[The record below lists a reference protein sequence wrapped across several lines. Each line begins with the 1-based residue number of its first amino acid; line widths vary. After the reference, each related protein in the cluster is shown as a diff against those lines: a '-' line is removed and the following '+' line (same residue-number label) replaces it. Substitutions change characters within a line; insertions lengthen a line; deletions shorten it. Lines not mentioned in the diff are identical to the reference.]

1 MKKQIWHSAFV
12 LCSALTLVGCSSDSF
27 APSDG
32 TGTVELQLDVDRQVL
47 TATPSR
53 TSLPEIVEGL
63 TADDFT
69 IRLVASN
76 GQSQQ
81 WSYADFAG
89 EKIATGT
96 YTLEAFYGTE
106 GEEGFEKPYFAGSTQ
121 VVVRSDESTHAAVTT
136 SLKNA
141 AVTVSYSDTFKS
153 YMTAYSASIRTAG
166 STDGLDYPSTATD
179 DLFVNAGEASL
190 YVTFTTPQNQTATL
204 KVVDFTAEAQHRYNI
219 SVDLNNGNM
228 GDAVLTITFDDTAQV
243 AEPIEI
249 VLSEELLNA
258 PAPAISATATT
269 VNIVEG
275 DKGDGRFDIIAH
287 GGLKSVKLISSGSAL
302 PAGWPAEAELVGGC
316 AAIPSLGLRGLG
328 EAGSTAAVVDLA
340 DAISTLG
347 AGTATFTLEAVD
359 AYGKVSEADVTPSIT
374 VNAEPA
380 DISING
386 QQVLAAGADRVTLSV
401 DYNGSD
407 INNVRFSYKA
417 RSGEWKDAE
426 ILSATPASRA
436 TANYN
441 VTLKVE
447 ATYSNVE
454 LKARV
459 GATEAAFT
467 AERQTPD
474 FTAVAPENDVFAK
487 HAVVRLSSINDEV
500 AADLASSARWAVSTD
515 NGNSWTNVSATVSG
529 TGARLE
535 GLTPGTAYRVR
546 ATVSDKQATAA
557 LTTEAAL
564 QTPNNGMETWSYKE
578 ADNTV
583 PILNPKPHWRRYYV
597 GASESEAVWGTNN
610 PMTTQQGDNYA
621 YCRASGTMETTDMFS
636 GSKAALVRTIGWG
649 KGNSAISG
657 ISGTCKYIDAGL
669 LHLGSSR
676 TGRPDGY
683 GDGVTQGI
691 ITTDDLD
698 CGIAFASRPASLSFK
713 YKYTNKNANDKG
725 YAEIWVKDASGK
737 TIASGNVNLDPAS
750 AYQTKTISLSYA
762 AGAAKGAKIYIK
774 FLSTNSRDFLAK
786 NSDNISGPGIANS
799 DGNYLGSQLYIDDIT
814 LNY

>member
-53 TSLPEIVEGL
+53 ASLPEIVEGL

-69 IRLVASN
+69 IRLVAAN

-81 WSYADFAG
+81 WSYADFTG
-89 EKIATGT
+89 EKIAAGT
-96 YTLEAFYGTE
+96 YTLEAFYGIE

-166 STDGLDYPSTATD
+166 SADGLDYPSSATD

-275 DKGDGRFDIIAH
+275 DKGNGRFDLIAH

-380 DISING
+380 DINING

-401 DYNGSD
+401 GYNGSD

-454 LKARV
+454 VKARA
-459 GATEAAFT
+459 GAAEAAFT

-474 FTAVAPENDVFAK
+474 FTAVAPENDVFAR
-487 HAVVRLSSINDEV
+487 HAVVKLSSINDEV

-529 TGARLE
+529 TSARLE

-564 QTPNNGMETWSYKE
+564 QTPNNGMETWHEKSGESNWSVFY
-578 ADNTV
+578 A
-583 PILNPKPHWRRYYV
+583 
-597 GASESEAVWGTNN
+597 GASESDAVWGTNN
-610 PMTTQQGDNYA
+610 PMTTSQGDNKVNQKI
-621 YCRASGTMETTDMFS
+621 SGTLETSDAAS
-636 GSKAALVRTIGWG
+636 GSKAALLQTAGWG
-649 KGNSAISG
+649 SGNTTVLTVFGANASRI
-657 ISGTCKYIDAGL
+657 KYIDPGL
-669 LHLGSSR
+669 LHLGSNRSSR
-676 TGRPDGY
+676 NGNSE
-683 GDGVTQGI
+683 QAGI
-691 ITTDDLD
+691 ISTDDLD
-698 CGIAFASRPASLSFK
+698 CGISFASRPSSLTFK
-713 YKYTNKNANDKG
+713 YKYLNKNSEDKG
-725 YAEIWVKDASGK
+725 YAEIWVKDASGN
-737 TIASGNVNLDPAS
+737 ILASGNLLLEPAS
-750 AYQTKTISLSYA
+750 SYQDKTIQLNYK
-762 AGAAKGAKIYIK
+762 AGAAKGAKLYIK
-774 FLSTNSRDFLAK
+774 FLSTYDKKFLVK
-786 NSDNISGPGIANS
+786 SLDNISFPSTGSKLI
-799 DGNYLGSQLYIDDIT
+799 GSQLYIDDIT

>member
-53 TSLPEIVEGL
+53 ASLPEIVEGL

-89 EKIATGT
+89 EKIAAGT

-141 AVTVSYSDTFKS
+141 AVTVSYSDTFKN
-153 YMTAYSASIRTAG
+153 YMTAYRASIRTAG
-166 STDGLDYPSTATD
+166 STDGLDYPSSATD

-275 DKGDGRFDIIAH
+275 DKGNGRFDIIAH

-316 AAIPSLGLRGLG
+316 AVIPSLGLRGLS

-401 DYNGSD
+401 GYNGSD

-426 ILSATPASRA
+426 IISATPASRA

-447 ATYSNVE
+447 STYRNVE
-454 LKARV
+454 VKARA
-459 GATEAAFT
+459 GAAEAAFT

-515 NGNSWTNVSATVSG
+515 NGNSWTDVSATVSG

-564 QTPNNGMETWSYKE
+564 QAPNNGMETWYEKSGQSNWSVFY
-578 ADNTV
+578 A
-583 PILNPKPHWRRYYV
+583 
-597 GASESEAVWGTNN
+597 GASESDAVWGTNN
-610 PMTTQQGDNYA
+610 PMTTSQGDNKVNQ
-621 YCRASGTMETTDMFS
+621 RISGTLETSDAAS
-636 GSKAALVRTIGWG
+636 GSKAALLQTAGWG
-649 KGNSAISG
+649 SGNTTVLTVFGANASKI
-657 ISGTCKYIDAGL
+657 KYIDPGL
-669 LHLGSSR
+669 LHLGSNRSSR
-676 TGRPDGY
+676 NGNSE
-683 GDGVTQGI
+683 QAGI
-691 ITTDDLD
+691 ISTDDLD
-698 CGIAFASRPASLSFK
+698 CGISFASRPSSLTFK
-713 YKYTNKNANDKG
+713 YKYLNKNSEDKG
-725 YAEIWVKDASGK
+725 YAEIWVKDASGN
-737 TIASGNVNLDPAS
+737 ILASGNLLLEPAS
-750 AYQTKTISLSYA
+750 SYQDKTIQLNYK
-762 AGAAKGAKIYIK
+762 AGAAKGAKLYIK
-774 FLSTNSRDFLAK
+774 FLSTYDKKFLVK
-786 NSDNISGPGIANS
+786 SLDNISFPSTGSKLI
-799 DGNYLGSQLYIDDIT
+799 GSQLYIDDIT

>member
-53 TSLPEIVEGL
+53 ASLPEIVEGL

-69 IRLVASN
+69 IRLVAAN

-81 WSYADFAG
+81 WSYADFTG
-89 EKIATGT
+89 EKIAAGT

-141 AVTVSYSDTFKS
+141 AVTVSYSDTFKN

-166 STDGLDYPSTATD
+166 STDGLDYPSSATD

-275 DKGDGRFDIIAH
+275 DKGNGRFDIIAH

-316 AAIPSLGLRGLG
+316 AAIPSLVLRGLG

-401 DYNGSD
+401 GYNGSD

-447 ATYSNVE
+447 STYSNVE
-454 LKARV
+454 VKARV

-564 QTPNNGMETWSYKE
+564 QAPNNGMETWYEKSGQSNWSVFY
-578 ADNTV
+578 A
-583 PILNPKPHWRRYYV
+583 
-597 GASESEAVWGTNN
+597 GASESDAVWGTNN
-610 PMTTQQGDNYA
+610 PMTTSQGDNKVNQ
-621 YCRASGTMETTDMFS
+621 RISGTLETSDAAS
-636 GSKAALVRTIGWG
+636 GSKAALLQTAGWG
-649 KGNSAISG
+649 SGNTTVLTVFGANASKI
-657 ISGTCKYIDAGL
+657 KYIDPGL
-669 LHLGSSR
+669 LHLGSNRSSR
-676 TGRPDGY
+676 NGNSE
-683 GDGVTQGI
+683 QAGI
-691 ITTDDLD
+691 ISTDDLD
-698 CGIAFASRPASLSFK
+698 CGISFASRPSSLTFK
-713 YKYTNKNANDKG
+713 YKYLNKNSEDKG
-725 YAEIWVKDASGK
+725 YAEIWVKDASGN
-737 TIASGNVNLDPAS
+737 ILASGNLLLEPAS
-750 AYQTKTISLSYA
+750 SYQDKTIQLNYK
-762 AGAAKGAKIYIK
+762 AGAAKGAKLYIK
-774 FLSTNSRDFLAK
+774 FLSTYDKKFLVK
-786 NSDNISGPGIANS
+786 SLDNISFPSTGSKLI
-799 DGNYLGSQLYIDDIT
+799 GSQLYIDDIT

>member
-53 TSLPEIVEGL
+53 ASLPEIVEGL

-69 IRLVASN
+69 IRLVAAN

-81 WSYADFAG
+81 WSYADFTG
-89 EKIATGT
+89 EKIAAGT

-166 STDGLDYPSTATD
+166 SADGLDYPSSATD

-275 DKGDGRFDIIAH
+275 DKGNGRFDIIAH

-316 AAIPSLGLRGLG
+316 AAIPSLGLRGLS

-340 DAISTLG
+340 GAISTLG

-426 ILSATPASRA
+426 IISATPASRA

-454 LKARV
+454 VKARA
-459 GATEAAFT
+459 GAAEAAFT

-564 QTPNNGMETWSYKE
+564 PVPNSGMETWHEKSGESNWSVFY
-578 ADNTV
+578 A
-583 PILNPKPHWRRYYV
+583 
-597 GASESEAVWGTNN
+597 GASESDAVWGTNN
-610 PMTTQQGDNYA
+610 PMTTSQGGNKVNQ
-621 YCRASGTMETTDMFS
+621 RISGTLETSDAAS
-636 GSKAALVRTIGWG
+636 GSKAALLQTAGWG
-649 KGNSAISG
+649 SGNTTVLTVFGANASKI
-657 ISGTCKYIDAGL
+657 KYIDPGL
-669 LHLGSSR
+669 LHLGSNRSSR
-676 TGRPDGY
+676 NGNSE
-683 GDGVTQGI
+683 QAGI
-691 ITTDDLD
+691 ISTDDLD
-698 CGIAFASRPASLSFK
+698 CGISFASRPSSLTFK
-713 YKYTNKNANDKG
+713 YKYLNKNSEDKG
-725 YAEIWVKDASGK
+725 YAEIWIKDASGN
-737 TIASGNVNLDPAS
+737 ILASGNLLLEPAS
-750 AYQTKTISLSYA
+750 SYQDKTIQLNYK
-762 AGAAKGAKIYIK
+762 AGAAKGAKLYIK
-774 FLSTNSRDFLAK
+774 FLSTYDKKFLVK
-786 NSDNISGPGIANS
+786 SLDNISFPSTGSKLI
-799 DGNYLGSQLYIDDIT
+799 GSQLYIDDIT